1 MRVECKFKVALE
13 AAKDGKTLSQ
23 LAQEYQLHPGQIREW
38 KRQSLVRRTS
48 LCQSNQAQKQVEQV
62 TREAELYEQSG
73 RLESLP

>member
-13 AAKDGKTLSQ
+13 AAIDGKTLSR

-38 KRQSLVRRTS
+38 KRQSLVRGTS
-48 LCQSNQAQKQVEQV
+48 LCHGNQAQKQREQAI
-62 TREAELYEQSG
+62 REAGLYEQSG